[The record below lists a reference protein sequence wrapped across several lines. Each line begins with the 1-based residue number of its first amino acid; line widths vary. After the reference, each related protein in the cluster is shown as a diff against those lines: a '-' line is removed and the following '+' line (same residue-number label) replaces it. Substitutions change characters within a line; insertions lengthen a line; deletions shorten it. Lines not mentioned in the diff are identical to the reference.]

1 MTQAEA
7 APQQD
12 PTQKVDPS
20 DVEANVAGHHDPL
33 HDIDVKTTSLAVAGS
48 LAVIVFSIWGMTHV
62 YNLLVVGERLGKIQK
77 VATEEIDT
85 IRAAET
91 EELEGRMPGRGEKT
105 LEEALEF
112 YLANPTWRPHK

>member
-7 APQQD
+7 ATPQD
-12 PTQKVDPS
+12 PEEDVHPSHVDPAV
-20 DVEANVAGHHDPL
+20 DDHHDPL
-33 HDIDVKTTSLAVAGS
+33 HDIDEKVTSLAVIGT
-48 LAVIVFSIWGMTHV
+48 LAVIVIAIWGMTHV
-62 YNLLVVGERLGKIQK
+62 YNLLVVGERQGKIQEI
-77 VATEEIDT
+77 ATEEIDA

-105 LEEALEF
+105 LQEALEF